1 MINRTRAGIVLFV
14 LAQGLTGCGGSDSM
28 STPLA
33 PSVVPQSPSQPP
45 PQPAPPINA
54 GVRGTVVDSADRR
67 IAAAL
72 VEVVDGPRAGLSV
85 RSGPNG
91 EFTFAEPF
99 NDMTVFRAT
108 HEGHIAATVSWRSGL
123 PNQPWLLL
131 MLGVVAPPASIAG
144 NYTLTFIADSIC
156 AAALPADLRTR
167 TYAATITDMSPP
179 NYLAGTRFTIVASGA
194 EFEAPFNWFS
204 VGVAGDYLAFW
215 LGDEHLKEK
224 LAANTYFE
232 LSGSAVAITTSG
244 ASTIS
249 ASFDGTFR
257 YSATACASR
266 NHQLILTRR

>member
-1 MINRTRAGIVLFV
+1 LINRTRAGIVLLV
-14 LAQGLTGCGGSDSM
+14 LAQGLTGCGGSDSI

-67 IAAAL
+67 IPGVL

-85 RSGPNG
+85 SSGPNG

-99 NDMTVFRAT
+99 HDMTVFRAT

-123 PNQPWLLL
+123 PNQPWLFF
-131 MLGVVAPPASIAG
+131 MLRVLTPPVSIAG
-144 NYTLTFIADSIC
+144 DYTLTFIADGVC
-156 AAALPADLRTR
+156 ATALPADLRTR
-167 TYAATITDMSPP
+167 AYAATITDMSPP
-179 NYLAGTRFTIVASGA
+179 NLAGTRFTIVASGA

-224 LAANTYFE
+224 LVANTYFE
-232 LSGSAVAITTSG
+232 LSGSAVAVTTSG

-257 YSATACASR
+257 YSATACTSR